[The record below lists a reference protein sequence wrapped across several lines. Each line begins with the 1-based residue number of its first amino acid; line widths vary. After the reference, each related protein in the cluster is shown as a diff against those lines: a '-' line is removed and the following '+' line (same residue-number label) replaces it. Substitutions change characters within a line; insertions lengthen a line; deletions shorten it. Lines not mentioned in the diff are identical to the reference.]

1 VQTNRIK
8 FTEFLLKQN
17 HLRTH
22 YNLDR
27 LIYLIDIFILKTM
40 SHYIILWKLTDQG
53 IKNIKDSPKRV
64 ETFKTIIQNAGGK
77 VIETYYTFGQYDGVS
92 IVEASDDTIIMSSLL
107 SIGSQG
113 NASTVTLK
121 AFTMSEAAKIIE
133 NLS

>member
-1 VQTNRIK
+1 METNKIK
-8 FTEFLLKQN
+8 FGEFLLKPVKLMTQ
-17 HLRTH
+17 
-22 YNLDR
+22 YYLDR

-64 ETFKTIIQNAGGK
+64 ETFETIIQKAGGK
-77 VIETYYTFGQYDGVS
+77 VIDTYYTFGQYDGVS

-107 SIGSQG
+107 SVGSQG

-121 AFTMSEAAKIIE
+121 AFTLSEAAKIIE